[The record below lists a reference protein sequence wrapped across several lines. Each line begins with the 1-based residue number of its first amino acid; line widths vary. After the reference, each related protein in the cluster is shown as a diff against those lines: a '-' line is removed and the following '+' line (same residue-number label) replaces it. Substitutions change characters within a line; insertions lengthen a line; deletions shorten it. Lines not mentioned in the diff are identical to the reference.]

1 MSKLITLPVVSVI
14 FGAVLLLS
22 GCTATALPA
31 QTMTQNVEGSALDEL
46 GFGGLDARQVVE
58 RLDEMPLAERPGW
71 LSTSVEAH
79 QVLLTGRDGNT
90 EKLPLP
96 DDLVYVSAAPY
107 VSQTHDCY
115 YHSPTSCIGEL
126 RNTEVDVSVTDA
138 ASGETALNE
147 TMRTFDNGFIGLWLP
162 RDIDAIITI
171 QHEDQVATST
181 LSTSGNDVQTCVT
194 TLQLA

>member
-22 GCTATALPA
+22 GCTATELPA

>member
-171 QHEDQVATST
+171 QHEDQVAT
-181 LSTSGNDVQTCVT
+181 
-194 TLQLA
+194 